1 MSLDTAFCIHAPQ
14 EQISKNAWLS
24 HYSLEGKDCLALFFY
39 ATGAYHVNGKNECV
53 RKMAYGLDLPYMVI
67 AHADPIPPKFLVEAR
82 ASGADLVFCGKHVW
96 MDTKKVA
103 RLAPPWFGP
112 EWATSYDYLKEKAR
126 AAGLKVAEL
135 DLEPWPE
142 IEEGSFE
149 IRLRPST
156 PETVDIL
163 IPCSWDV
170 IPLRFWSS
178 MATMRTENVARIL
191 ICGEDDVV
199 EARNALVQAHL
210 AGESGSSIFFDVD
223 MSFPADT
230 IVRLMAHKKDIVGG
244 AYYQRQFPYYP
255 HLYENLGSWEYP
267 RSKRII
273 ALQPL
278 MEVDSQGTGCLL
290 VKREV
295 YEKIGAPWY
304 SLRYVMI
311 DHLVG
316 EDINFALT
324 AKKHGFASFAD
335 TTLDI
340 GHIGNFHVNPTEA
353 QKYKDHWRPL

>member
-1 MSLDTAFCIHAPQ
+1 VSLDTAFCIHAPQ

-39 ATGAYHVNGKNECV
+39 ATGAYHANGKNECI
-53 RKMAYGLDLPYMVI
+53 RKMAYGMDLPYMVL
-67 AHADPIPPKFLVEAR
+67 AHADPIPPKFLVAAR

-96 MDTKKVA
+96 MDTQKVA

-112 EWATSYDYLKEKAR
+112 DWATSYDYLKKNAAE
-126 AAGLKVAEL
+126 AGLKVAEL
-135 DLEPWPE
+135 ELDPWAE
-142 IEEGSFE
+142 ISEKSFE
-149 IRLRPST
+149 ITLRPAT
-156 PETVDIL
+156 PDTVDIL
-163 IPCSWDV
+163 IPCSWDF

-178 MATMRTENVARIL
+178 LATMRTGNVSRIL

-199 EARNALVQAHL
+199 EARNALVEAHL
-210 AGESGSSIFFDVD
+210 KGEAGHSIFFDAD
-223 MSFPADT
+223 MSFPPDT
-230 IVRLMAHKKDIVGG
+230 INRLLSHGKDIIGG

-255 HLYENLGSWEYP
+255 HLYDNLGTWEYP

-278 MEVDSQGTGCLL
+278 MEVASQGTGCLL
-290 VKREV
+290 VRREV
-295 YEKIGAPWY
+295 YEKIGSPWY
-304 SLRYVMI
+304 SLRYVLI

-324 AKKHGFASFAD
+324 AKRCGFTSYAD

-340 GHIGNFHVNPTEA
+340 GHIGAFHVTPAEA
-353 QKYKDHWRPL
+353 AKYRESWRPL